1 MKTDF
6 TTILSRLQSNCP
18 FLKELDLSDQH
29 ITQSQIKN
37 LIHSLIKNKHLTI
50 LNLKGNNIGDDGAIL
65 ISQMLFYN
73 TTLLE
78 INLQN
83 NNIKE
88 IGRRALGRAIKMYRP
103 LKISLIR
110 NFILLGSVDN
120 TVYHIMMLRENKY
133 IFGEKRSVSKII

>member
-1 MKTDF
+1 MEIYF
-6 TTILSRLQSNCP
+6 QTILSRLQSNCP
-18 FLKELDLSDQH
+18 FLKELDLSDKH
-29 ITQSQIKN
+29 ITQSHIKD
-37 LIHSLIKNKHLTI
+37 LIHSLTKNKHLTT
-50 LNLKGNNIGDDGAIL
+50 LNLKGNNIGDEGAIL
-65 ISQMLFYN
+65 ISQLLFYN

-83 NNIKE
+83 NNIKD

-120 TVYHIMMLRENKY
+120 TVYHIIDDAKRE
-133 IFGEKRSVSKII
+133 